1 MNFIRTVKTHIVDR
15 AKHYDSKED
24 AIKEIMWNIAD
35 IVPGHRRVKFMEEL
49 TADIKAELQIFG
61 DRTIGR

>member
-15 AKHYDSKED
+15 TKHYDSKED

-35 IVPGHRRVKFMEEL
+35 IVPGHRRVKFMKDL
-49 TADIKAELQIFG
+49 TADIEAELQIFG